1 MREELM
7 LVKLKQR
14 GEMEKIEV
22 VERRNEESGVDAEG
36 SSLSRRLTLL
46 MNLNLPRPEKTLS
59 LRG

>member
-22 VERRNEESGVDAEG
+22 VERGNEESGVDAEG
-36 SSLSRRLTLL
+36 SSLRRMLRLL
-46 MNLNLPRPEKTLS
+46 MNLNLPG
-59 LRG
+59 LRKRCR

>member
-22 VERRNEESGVDAEG
+22 VERRNEETGVDAEG
-36 SSLSRRLTLL
+36 REVEGKVDVADEPEP
-46 MNLNLPRPEKTLS
+46 PRPEKTLS

>member
-1 MREELM
+1 M

-22 VERRNEESGVDAEG
+22 VERGNEESGVDAEG

>member
-22 VERRNEESGVDAEG
+22 VERRKTRPELTPKAEKLRG
-36 SSLSRRLTLL
+36 RLMLL
-46 MNLNLPRPEKTLS
+46 MNLNLPG
-59 LRG
+59 LRKRCR

>member
-14 GEMEKIEV
+14 GEMEKTEMAG
-22 VERRNEESGVDAEG
+22 EEKEAGVDAEG
-36 SSLSRRLTLL
+36 REVEGEIDVADEPEP
-46 MNLNLPRPEKTLS
+46 PRPEKMLS